1 MKPARL
7 MLFQKIRLSLLEHH
21 VWSFTNTNCL
31 EFCVTRG
38 KQALILS
45 HLPSIL
51 KHMLYNHANKKKQL
65 SFLLFCMNFLM
76 KI

>member
-1 MKPARL
+1 
-7 MLFQKIRLSLLEHH
+7 MLFQQIRLSLLEHH

-31 EFCVTRG
+31 EFSVTRG

-51 KHMLYNHANKKKQL
+51 KHMLYNHANKKKAIVIFTIL
-65 SFLLFCMNFLM
+65 YELFDENLE
-76 KI
+76 KK